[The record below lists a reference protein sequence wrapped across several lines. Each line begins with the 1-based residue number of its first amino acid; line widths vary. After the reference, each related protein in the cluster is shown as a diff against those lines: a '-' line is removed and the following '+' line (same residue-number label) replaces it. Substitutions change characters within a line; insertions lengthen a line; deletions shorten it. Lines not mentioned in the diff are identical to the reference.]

1 MEYLIVVN
9 KPLSQKDESKLGEL
23 GEPLHVPK
31 EKDIV
36 EFIHENYQGQDVVAG
51 VGGDGTHSKV
61 AKACIEAGIPAI
73 LVPYGTGNDFTRAL
87 GHFSFDEYI
96 GSMKSGKLEK
106 AVSDIIE
113 FEADGEKYCSI
124 VGIHLGLFA
133 DASDL
138 RGVWSFLKKH
148 FESSTYLAKGVWDI
162 TRSKPQKM
170 KVTLDGNSYDIG
182 IWAGQ
187 VANTPTTGGGK
198 VVMPDVSINDGYAD
212 LFLMDGDSPKYK
224 LPGYTTKLDKMDEIP
239 IMIKFN
245 GVKEFEIEGDD
256 MPLKFAYDGE
266 YVGTVPSLQGRVIPD
281 KLELYVPDGGLNL
294 G

>member
-9 KPLSQKDESKLGEL
+9 KPISQKDESKLSEFGEQIR
-23 GEPLHVPK
+23 VPK
-31 EKDIV
+31 EKDIA
-36 EFIHENYQGQDVVAG
+36 ELIYEKYQGQDAIVG

-61 AKACIEAGIPAI
+61 AQASSKMGVPAI
-73 LVPYGTGNDFTRAL
+73 MVPYGSGNDFGRSI
-87 GHFSFDEYI
+87 GHFSFDSYI
-96 GSMKSGKLEK
+96 DAMKSGELEK
-106 AVSDIIE
+106 TVSDIIE

-148 FESSTYLAKGVWDI
+148 FVSSTYLAKGVWDI

-170 KVTLDGNSYDIG
+170 KITLDGDSYDISL
-182 IWAGQ
+182 WAGQ

-212 LFLMDGDSPKYK
+212 LFLMDGNSPKRK
-224 LPGYTTKLDKMDEIP
+224 LPGYTTKLDRMDEIP

-245 GVKEFEIEGDD
+245 NVKEFEIEGSD

-266 YVGTVPSLQGRVIPD
+266 YVGTVPSLHGRVVPD
-281 KLELYVPDGGLNL
+281 RLELYVPGGGL
-294 G
+294 GSG